1 MLRTEQPPR
10 ESRIVSSK
18 KAAKAPRNAWHEICK
33 YSLDQHD
40 AHCVDHAKT
49 KGATVFQ
56 KAGHFKKTA
65 IAGGILLGLAAAT
78 AQAQNKGKT
87 NGDVDELRR
96 QVQALTALVKAQQ
109 GDLAA
114 LKSQL
119 TAQQAPAA
127 PPGLGLP
134 AGPAGTV
141 AAGDPARSIAAAAD
155 AAQQNAQPAAE
166 LDDASRDALT
176 NASKADIQG
185 IRTDFENYK
194 YEQSRLAERNRASV
208 TRNTKIAGSV
218 QVRSTWQNPA
228 QNAGVANG
236 ASGGNTTYQAADRHT
251 SFDVPQALLNF
262 TGNLFR
268 DYKEGK
274 DLTYALG
281 FSYASNSAGSPSSAT
296 SAARTLGVAAPNGS
310 QFNLT
315 NAFLTYSFFPTNGG
329 QEEAKGT
336 ISFGQQLVPFG
347 LEAQA
352 DEEVRPVINSAQ
364 FTSALSGINTRQIGI
379 IYRGD
384 SFVTVDYTN
393 NYRSALLEYAFGV
406 VNGSGPN
413 KSDNNGQKDW
423 LGRVAVTIPADYTS
437 WLRQL
442 KLGASFYRGYGNLVN
457 TTANQVVQVQKY
469 TRKGF
474 DVNWTHLPWSVA
486 YEYVLGTDEAFT
498 GSAATATPTSP
509 TFLKKS
515 RGQYVNF
522 GYTWGEQFLAS
533 EKTLAKYDDYWP
545 KSYQAFVR
553 FDTYDADIR
562 PTAVADKTNILTL
575 GLNAFFAETTKL
587 QLNYL
592 VTRNDAAA
600 NGRYTLDRPR
610 KGNGFQAQFQYG
622 F

>member
-1 MLRTEQPPR
+1 
-10 ESRIVSSK
+10 
-18 KAAKAPRNAWHEICK
+18 
-33 YSLDQHD
+33 
-40 AHCVDHAKT
+40 
-49 KGATVFQ
+49 VFQ
-56 KAGHFKKTA
+56 AAGHFKKTA
-65 IAGGILLGLAAAT
+65 LASAVLLGLT
-78 AQAQNKGKT
+78 AGAVQAQPQAQSKAKPNP
-87 NGDVDELRR
+87 ELDALKR
-96 QVQALTALVKAQQ
+96 QVQALSQQVTELREQLGAQRSV
-109 GDLAA
+109 GNTGSAA
-114 LKSQL
+114 SPGATTGAGGPVGL
-119 TAQQAPAA
+119 T
-127 PPGLGLP
+127 LP
-134 AGPAGTV
+134 AGAAGTV
-141 AAGDPARSIAAAAD
+141 AASDPARSIAASAD
-155 AAQQNAQPAAE
+155 AAANTAATAAPGTVPAEPAAE
-166 LDDASRDALT
+166 LDEASRDALT
-176 NASKADIQG
+176 SATKSDIQG

-194 YEQSRLAERNRASV
+194 YEQARLAERNRASV
-208 TRNTKIAGSV
+208 TRNTKIAGAV

-228 QNAGVANG
+228 QNAGAANG
-236 ASGGNTTYQAADRHT
+236 ATGGGTSYQAADRHT
-251 SFDVPQALLNF
+251 SFDVPSVLLNF
-262 TGNLFR
+262 TGNLYR

-281 FSYASNSAGSPSSAT
+281 FSYATNSAGNPGSSTSAT
-296 SAARTLGVAAPNGS
+296 RTIGVAAPNGS

-315 NAFLTYSFFPTNGG
+315 NAFLTYSFFATNGG
-329 QEEAKGT
+329 QEEPKGT

-364 FTSALSGINTRQIGI
+364 FTSALSGINARQIGI

-384 SFVTVDYTN
+384 AFVDVDYTN

-423 LGRVAVTIPADYTS
+423 LGRVAVTLPADYNS

-457 TTANQVVQVQKY
+457 TTSNQVVQVGKY
-469 TRKGF
+469 TRRGF

-486 YEYVLGTDEAFT
+486 YEYVLGEDEVFT
-498 GSAATATPTSP
+498 GAGGATAAAATPTSP

-545 KSYQAFVR
+545 KSFQSFVR
-553 FDTYDADIR
+553 YDTFDADIR
-562 PTAVADKTNILTL
+562 RDIGGDKTDILTL

-592 VTRNDAAA
+592 VTRNDTPA
-600 NGRYTLDRPR
+600 NGRYTADRPR
-610 KGNGFQAQFQYG
+610 KGNAFQAQFQYG